1 MELDELKSI
10 WWKKQKV
17 EEQEY
22 LSKEQL
28 VMMLNNKMISFDE
41 EIKKRDWREIGT
53 AIVMSVICGVLL
65 FILDSIWF
73 KLSCVTIILASGLI
87 SYKLWAARRTEEGE
101 ELNPNVSF
109 KKHLCIEMQ
118 KVKAQKKLLKSVLWW
133 YLLPL
138 FIGYLFFMIGF
149 NFYWFITAGFVI
161 FGLVLYAYIWKLNQ
175 DAVSKYID
183 PMITDIKNAIQFIEH
198 PDV

>member
-1 MELDELKSI
+1 
-10 WWKKQKV
+10 
-17 EEQEY
+17 
-22 LSKEQL
+22 
-28 VMMLNNKMISFDE
+28 
-41 EIKKRDWREIGT
+41 
-53 AIVMSVICGVLL
+53 
-65 FILDSIWF
+65 
-73 KLSCVTIILASGLI
+73 
-87 SYKLWAARRTEEGE
+87 
-101 ELNPNVSF
+101 
-109 KKHLCIEMQ
+109 MQ

-183 PMITDIKNAIQFIEH
+183 PMITDIKNAVQFIEH
-198 PDV
+198 PDE

>member
-87 SYKLWAARRTEEGE
+87 SYKLWAARRTEEG
-101 ELNPNVSF
+101 
-109 KKHLCIEMQ
+109 
-118 KVKAQKKLLKSVLWW
+118 
-133 YLLPL
+133 
-138 FIGYLFFMIGF
+138 
-149 NFYWFITAGFVI
+149 
-161 FGLVLYAYIWKLNQ
+161 
-175 DAVSKYID
+175 
-183 PMITDIKNAIQFIEH
+183 
-198 PDV
+198 